1 MFEEIMDY
9 GFHMIA
15 RDLSKEDEGNSE
27 IIKIS
32 PDFKV
37 EPAKRI
43 VSLNDECRK
52 LNDVVLEGEG
62 LPWFYENIEY
72 KVIFSVNNCSELGI
86 VLDSLDRPDLVEEV
100 EDDNYSYKVDFS
112 ELKNLINSEIPMHVK
127 LVKTETKS
135 FNFMGYECWRAND
148 EA

>member
-1 MFEEIMDY
+1 MDY

-15 RDLSKEDEGNSE
+15 RDYNSEDKDNSE

-37 EPAKRI
+37 EPTKCI
-43 VSLNDECRK
+43 VNFNDECRK
-52 LNDVVLEGEG
+52 LNDLVLEGEG

-72 KVIFSVNNCSELGI
+72 KVIFSVENSSELGI
-86 VLDSLDRPDLVEEV
+86 VLDNLDRPDMVEEV

-112 ELKNLINSEIPMHVK
+112 ELKNLINSEIPMSIK
-127 LVKTETKS
+127 LVKTDIKS
-135 FNFMGYECWRAND
+135 FRVMGYESWKCD

>member
-1 MFEEIMDY
+1 MDY

-15 RDLSKEDEGNSE
+15 RDYSSEDKNNSE

-43 VSLNDECRK
+43 VSLNDGCRK
-52 LNDVVLEGEG
+52 LNDIVLEGEG

-72 KVIFSVNNCSELGI
+72 KVIFSVENCSELGI
-86 VLDSLDRPDLVEEV
+86 VLDNLDRPDMVEEV

-112 ELKNLINSEIPMHVK
+112 ELKNLINSEIPMSIR
-127 LVKTETKS
+127 LVKTDTKS
-135 FNFMGYECWRAND
+135 FRVMGYESWKCD

>member
-1 MFEEIMDY
+1 MDY

-15 RDLSKEDEGNSE
+15 RDYNSEDKDNSE

-43 VSLNDECRK
+43 VSLNDGCRK

-72 KVIFSVNNCSELGI
+72 KVIFSVENCSELGI
-86 VLDSLDRPDLVEEV
+86 VLDSLDRPDMVEEV

-112 ELKNLINSEIPMHVK
+112 ELKNLINSEIPMGIK
-127 LVKTETKS
+127 LVKTDTKS
-135 FNFMGYECWRAND
+135 FRVMGYESWKCD